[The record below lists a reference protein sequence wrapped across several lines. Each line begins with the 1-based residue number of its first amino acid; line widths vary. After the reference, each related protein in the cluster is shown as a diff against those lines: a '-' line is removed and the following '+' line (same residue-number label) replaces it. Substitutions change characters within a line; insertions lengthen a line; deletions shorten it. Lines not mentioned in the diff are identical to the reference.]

1 MVPTPIVGKFVCIPV
16 GPVGPVG
23 AEGMLLGGIRPML
36 LGTLPSL
43 PSFPRE
49 VGISF
54 ANFPVIKHHVKMS
67 MPQNVPHQI

>member
-1 MVPTPIVGKFVCIPV
+1 MNLPCVKLSSPSLGPTPIVGKCVCIPV

-36 LGTLPSL
+36 LGTFPSL
-43 PSFPRE
+43 SQ
-49 VGISF
+49 GISF

-67 MPQNVPHQI
+67 ML